1 MKSFIYFVTLRRRY
15 RHHLIL
21 SSARH
26 DGVKRDIIKSLKINE
41 DVQSLWFVLSS
52 ELDDNLSV
60 MLLDM
65 IIELY
70 VTIRGFAFA
79 NSCMELYKQSKK
91 QTLYRNPRLQEDKFM
106 NLKVKANNS
115 WTLLYLSIIIIIII
129 TYA

>member
-1 MKSFIYFVTLRRRY
+1 MKSFIYCY
-15 RHHLIL
+15 IEEEIRHHLTL

-65 IIELY
+65 ISN
-70 VTIRGFAFA
+70 
-79 NSCMELYKQSKK
+79 NSWLCICLELYKQSKK
-91 QTLYRNPRLQEDKFM
+91 QTLQKSKATRR
-106 NLKVKANNS
+106 KVYESESESN
-115 WTLLYLSIIIIIII
+115 
-129 TYA
+129 